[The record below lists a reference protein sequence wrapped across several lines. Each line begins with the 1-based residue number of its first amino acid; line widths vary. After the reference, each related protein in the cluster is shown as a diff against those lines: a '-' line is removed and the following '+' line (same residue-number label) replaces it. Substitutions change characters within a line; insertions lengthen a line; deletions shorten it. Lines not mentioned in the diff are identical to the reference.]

1 MFFVVFFFVEHQHNY
16 KSFIV
21 LYLSLIHH
29 HHFYDCFCYNKKI
42 AFTKTSKQNS
52 IEYTYKLFS
61 ILCFVTYEFKSFLNF
76 SKINKIILDYFDGT
90 TKNYRLWCF
99 CLDSISISG
108 VVTLHFVITGNV
120 QQFPNQLIQLS
131 IPTPPPSPHP
141 YHTKF
146 IMQSVLFSDGA
157 PMLKWRFWPPNND
170 FLTTSNEG
178 SETITR
184 LYYPMARIRDN

>member
-1 MFFVVFFFVEHQHNY
+1 MGKFIHALVIVPDKDIQRNLLIFIFPKRWAFTICFFVVFFFVEHQHNY

-42 AFTKTSKQNS
+42 AFTKTCKQNS

-90 TKNYRLWCF
+90 TKKLSAVMFLFGFNQYKRSSDPLF
-99 CLDSISISG
+99 CDNWQFSTIS
-108 VVTLHFVITGNV
+108 
-120 QQFPNQLIQLS
+120 NQLIQLS
-131 IPTPPPSPHP
+131 LPTPPPSPNP

-146 IMQSVLFSDGA
+146 IMQSILFSDGA
-157 PMLKWRFWPPNND
+157 PMLK
-170 FLTTSNEG
+170 
-178 SETITR
+178 
-184 LYYPMARIRDN
+184 